1 MLAVKHIARMI
12 RISSSKEEALLFL
25 ITLQERSV
33 KINVRNVSAEETSH
47 LMPVVRS
54 ERKPMLILNLSV
66 KLIKIYQKDDC
77 SNHQNQETEST

>member
-1 MLAVKHIARMI
+1 MI

>member
-1 MLAVKHIARMI
+1 MI

-66 KLIKIYQKDDC
+66 KLIKI
-77 SNHQNQETEST
+77 ER